1 MAAHLKSRAG
11 NGRPTRIGE
20 AILAGLSR
28 DGTLTVAANVP
39 HVIGRKDD
47 YAVPIHGDDRGI
59 PAVLVGMR
67 QDLPADHQGVEA
79 WAKRLAAALPAGQ
92 TA

>member
-47 YAVPIHGDDRGI
+47 MPCRSMATIAASRPCWSGCGRTC
-59 PAVLVGMR
+59 
-67 QDLPADHQGVEA
+67 
-79 WAKRLAAALPAGQ
+79 RLTTRA
-92 TA
+92 

>member
-1 MAAHLKSRAG
+1 
-11 NGRPTRIGE
+11 PTRIGE

-28 DGTLTVAANVP
+28 DGTLTVAAN
-39 HVIGRKDD
+39 D